1 MIGIGLQRISFCD
14 DMRKEYIRRWKNG
27 FNFVQQ
33 GRAGWEPTKHFKI
46 GSKHFKREDF
56 TRMFTLLLDKKTS
69 PWLKEDNLV
78 PCVFPSI
85 QARNP
90 EFRGPTTK
98 PQSAQTKRVINMK
111 VRNSCIA
118 HGNSL
123 FMSVLF
129 KIVRDAVVNEHK
141 TSSTG
146 EKNST
151 KGDRNSTE

>member
-56 TRMFTLLLDKKTS
+56 RRMFTLLLDKKTS

-78 PCVFPSI
+78 PCVFPSKEPWI
-85 QARNP
+85 QRP
-90 EFRGPTTK
+90 YY
-98 PQSAQTKRVINMK
+98 QTSVSSNQK
-111 VRNSCIA
+111 
-118 HGNSL
+118 GNQYEGKK
-123 FMSVLF
+123 FMYCL
-129 KIVRDAVVNEHK
+129 
-141 TSSTG
+141 
-146 EKNST
+146 
-151 KGDRNSTE
+151 